1 MYPVVP
7 DSTAIDQL
15 HDHAR
20 LQASRLRREAIDEFW
35 CGAHAQ
41 WTCALAGA
49 HTQVQRSAARLKA
62 RLSRRAPR
70 STPTTRKA

>member
-1 MYPVVP
+1 MYPAAP
-7 DSTAIDQL
+7 ENTALVQL

-20 LQASRLRREAIDEFW
+20 LQASRLRREATDEFW
-35 CGAHAQ
+35 RGAHAL
-41 WTCALAGA
+41 WMCGLAGA